1 VKPLE
6 VYQRA
11 VALGLKLK
19 PKGDRLLVYGDR
31 CPADFA
37 DELRQHKREILALLE
52 RQTCGLPADQ
62 AAWLHTARQILAGE
76 FDGCDRSTRESLTIG
91 LRAVEHPLCRR
102 ALERLGIPARRETHQ

>member
-1 VKPLE
+1 MKPLE
-6 VYQRA
+6 VYQQA

-37 DELRQHKREILALLE
+37 DVLRRHKGELLALLE
-52 RQTCGLPADQ
+52 GEACRLPPDQ
-62 AAWLHTARQILAGE
+62 AVWLYTARQILAGE

-91 LRAVEHPLCRR
+91 LRSIEHPLARR
-102 ALERLGIPARRETHQ
+102 AFECFQTPRFKSID